1 MRGVVSVIE
10 NENTS
15 VNSTILSDTE
25 SDSVYSTINSLRLS
39 HSKNVIMSY
48 INVNSI
54 RNKLDDLFTV
64 VSNNVDI
71 LCIAETKLDNSFPEG
86 QFILDGYKKPYRLD
100 VSTSTG
106 GLLTYVK
113 SNLPSRQLTSVP
125 VPCDIQCILIEIN
138 LRKQKWLLLS
148 IYRNPSQNL
157 RYFLNGISSLLD
169 YYSTTYEN
177 IVILGD
183 FNNVTTSVEISSFM
197 ADYCLYSLINTPTC
211 FKSVNGR
218 CIDLILTNKKH
229 SFQKSQSFETGVSD
243 HHHMIYT
250 MLKSTY
256 IHIPPKKVVYRSY
269 KTFSEDAFKTE
280 LRSNLGV
287 SHSGDFTSFN
297 SVLTATLDNH
307 APFKKRVMRGNNK
320 PHMSKLLRKAIMKRS
335 RLKNIYNKTKNDGDF
350 IDYKKQR
357 NYVVNLNRQSKR
369 QFFEK
374 IETDE
379 SNSTKN
385 VWSACKLFFSKSYSN
400 QSL

>member
-1 MRGVVSVIE
+1 MIYLLQWFHIFL
-10 NENTS
+10 N
-15 VNSTILSDTE
+15 
-25 SDSVYSTINSLRLS
+25 
-39 HSKNVIMSY
+39 
-48 INVNSI
+48 
-54 RNKLDDLFTV
+54 LFTV

-256 IHIPPKKVVYRSY
+256 IHIPRKKLFIAAI
-269 KTFSEDAFKTE
+269 KHF
-280 LRSNLGV
+280 LR
-287 SHSGDFTSFN
+287 T
-297 SVLTATLDNH
+297 
-307 APFKKRVMRGNNK
+307 
-320 PHMSKLLRKAIMKRS
+320 LLR
-335 RLKNIYNKTKNDGDF
+335 
-350 IDYKKQR
+350 R
-357 NYVVNLNRQSKR
+357 NYGQ
-369 QFFEK
+369 
-374 IETDE
+374 I
-379 SNSTKN
+379 
-385 VWSACKLFFSKSYSN
+385 
-400 QSL
+400 